1 LELHVTKELAHAL
14 QESLERIGNLDTL
27 VRVVL
32 SGERRNMV
40 PSAERIDI
48 RPVLI
53 KEKLM
58 LQVASNDGRAVTTK
72 NIDFD
77 GKVILDLLDS
87 GFANIL
93 VESTDS
99 AISIRVTK
107 NGEAQIHHEKVS
119 KTQDLNHDRKKERL
133 LDPSDPYLIEVGIS
147 DSHGQVKPSR
157 QDKYRQVE
165 EFLRILAPALE
176 SAISAGQIKTPSIGS
191 PLEIVDLGCG
201 NAYLTFAA
209 HQYLMSKGIPIHVT
223 GIDLREQAR
232 ERNTEIAKK
241 LGIEKSIEFK
251 AEEIARV
258 GGSDVDIAI
267 ALHAC
272 DTATDDAIAWAVK
285 SKAGLILVAPC
296 CQHDLQSKLKEIPEP
311 WPLVTKHGILKERL
325 ADILTDS
332 IRAQILKLLGY
343 RTDVIE
349 FIGGEHTPKNLLI
362 RGVKTEAKPEQVE
375 ITRYQEMVKELGVSP
390 ALAARLGD
398 GFTF

>member
-1 LELHVTKELAHAL
+1 MTKELAHAL
-14 QESLERIGNLDTL
+14 QESIERIGNLETL
-27 VRVVL
+27 VRVIL
-32 SGERRNMV
+32 SGERRGMV
-40 PSAERIDI
+40 PPAERIDI

-107 NGEAQIHHEKVS
+107 KGEAQIHHEKVS
-119 KTQDLNHDRKKERL
+119 KTQDLAHDRKKERL

-176 SAISAGQIKTPSIGS
+176 SAISAGQIKSPSIGS

-201 NAYLTFAA
+201 NAYLTFAT
-209 HQYLMSKGIPIHVT
+209 HQYLISKGIPIHVT

-258 GGSDVDIAI
+258 GGSEVDIAI

-375 ITRYQEMVKELGVSP
+375 IVRYQEMLKELRVVP
-390 ALAARLGD
+390 ALAERLGD